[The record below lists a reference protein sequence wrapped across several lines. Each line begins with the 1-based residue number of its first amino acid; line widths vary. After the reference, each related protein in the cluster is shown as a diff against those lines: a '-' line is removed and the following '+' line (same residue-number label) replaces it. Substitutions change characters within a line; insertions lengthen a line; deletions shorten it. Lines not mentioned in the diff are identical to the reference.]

1 MAKEMKTFVINA
13 LVRDNRVAL
22 FEEQGCKVASVK
34 LAPAAAEEKLRGKV
48 MEEATELALAEEE
61 TLLKEAADLVESTMA
76 LLRLNG
82 FSQDDLAKKMAERR
96 AELGAFEELV
106 FIDTLS
112 APVGSETYAY
122 HKANSDKYPLV
133 EAAGAD
139 A

>member
-22 FEEQGCKVASVK
+22 FEEEGCKVAYSK

-48 MEEATELALAEEE
+48 MEEATEAALTEENE
-61 TLLKEAADLVESTMA
+61 ELLKEVADMMEAGLA
-76 LLRLNG
+76 LLALNG
-82 FSQDDLAKKMAERR
+82 FDADDLAKAMAARR
-96 AELGAFEELV
+96 EKLGAFEERI

-112 APVGSETYAY
+112 APVGSRTYEY
-122 HKANSDKYPLV
+122 HKANSDKYPEV
-133 EAAGAD
+133 D